1 MKEDFKMEEK
11 DIGTVSHENLV
22 KDDEAVEKAIKEFG
36 YNIYDLKEYDY
47 DLPEELI
54 AQTPAKKRDESKL
67 LVLDKNTGEWVDEPY
82 FKNLLKYLKPGDV
95 IVRNNTK
102 VIPARLF
109 GIKEETKAKVEV
121 LLLRQLKEEGADV
134 WECLVGN
141 AKAVKLGTVI
151 DFGEGKL
158 KAICTEVLDEGL
170 RHFRFEY
177 KGIFMEV
184 LDELGKMPLPPYIKS
199 QVAPNDRYQTVYAK
213 VEGSAAAPTAGFHF
227 TEELFDKIKS
237 MGIEIG
243 RAHV

>member
-11 DIGTVSHENLV
+11 EIGTVSHENLV

-36 YNIYDLKEYDY
+36 YNIYDLREYDY

-121 LLLRQLKEEGADV
+121 LLLRQLKEEDLCDGVHIMSIGAEENV
-134 WECLVGN
+134 P
-141 AKAVKLGTVI
+141 
-151 DFGEGKL
+151 
-158 KAICTEVLDEGL
+158 AILDEAGL
-170 RHFRFEY
+170 
-177 KGIFMEV
+177 
-184 LDELGKMPLPPYIKS
+184 
-199 QVAPNDRYQTVYAK
+199 
-213 VEGSAAAPTAGFHF
+213 
-227 TEELFDKIKS
+227 
-237 MGIEIG
+237 
-243 RAHV
+243 

>member
-1 MKEDFKMEEK
+1 MEEK
-11 DIGTVSHENLV
+11 EIGTVSHENLV

-67 LVLDKNTGEWVDEPY
+67 LVLDKNTGEWVDELY

-121 LLLRQLKEEGADV
+121 LLLRQLKKKE
-134 WECLVGN
+134 LIFGN
-141 AKAVKLGTVI
+141 AW
-151 DFGEGKL
+151 
-158 KAICTEVLDEGL
+158 
-170 RHFRFEY
+170 
-177 KGIFMEV
+177 
-184 LDELGKMPLPPYIKS
+184 
-199 QVAPNDRYQTVYAK
+199 
-213 VEGSAAAPTAGFHF
+213 
-227 TEELFDKIKS
+227 
-237 MGIEIG
+237 
-243 RAHV
+243 